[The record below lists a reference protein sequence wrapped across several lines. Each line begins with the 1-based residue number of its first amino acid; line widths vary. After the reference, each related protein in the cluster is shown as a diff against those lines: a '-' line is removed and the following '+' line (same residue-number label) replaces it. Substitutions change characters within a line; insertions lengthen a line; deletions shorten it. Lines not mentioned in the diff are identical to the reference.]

1 MKSRAIEQEVGVMQ
15 DYHKF
20 LDEILISE
28 DEIQKR
34 IRELGEQISQD
45 YQGQELI
52 LVCILRGGVLF
63 LSDLM
68 RYITVPHTLE
78 FMAVSSYGVGAR
90 QSSGQPRINLDV
102 NTDIRNR
109 NVLIIEDIVDS
120 GHTIR
125 AVLDFLSTRQPKSLR
140 VCTLLDKANRR
151 ETPVPVDYLGFSIPD
166 KFVFGYGLDIDEYY
180 RNLPFIGT
188 VNTQKYRPGE

>member
-1 MKSRAIEQEVGVMQ
+1 MQ
-15 DYHKF
+15 DYHEF

-28 DEIQKR
+28 QALQKR
-34 IRELGEQISQD
+34 VAELGAQISQD

-52 LVCILRGGVLF
+52 LICILRGGVLF

-68 RYITVPHTLE
+68 RHITVPHTLD

-90 QSSGQPRINLDV
+90 QSSGQPRISLDV

-120 GHTIR
+120 GHTIKS
-125 AVLDFLSTRQPKSLR
+125 VLDFLSTRQPKSLR
-140 VCTLLDKANRR
+140 VCTLLDKAERR
-151 ETPVPVDYLGFSIPD
+151 ETPVPIDYLGFSIPD

-188 VNTQKYRPGE
+188 VNTRKYHPSQ